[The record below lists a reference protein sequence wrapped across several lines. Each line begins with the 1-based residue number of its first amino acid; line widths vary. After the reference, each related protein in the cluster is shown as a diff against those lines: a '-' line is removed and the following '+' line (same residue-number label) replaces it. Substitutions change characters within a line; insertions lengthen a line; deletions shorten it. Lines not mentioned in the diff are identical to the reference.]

1 VTAVAQPEP
10 SGHVDLTHRQIMVVL
25 SGLMLGMLLAA
36 LDQTI
41 VATALPT
48 IAGDLGGI
56 GHLSWVVTAYL
67 VTSTA
72 ATPLYGKLSDLYG
85 RKRLFQA
92 AILIFLAGSVLSG
105 ISQNMLEL
113 VAFRAVQGIGAGG
126 LLALAMAI
134 TGDIV
139 SPRQRGR
146 YQGYFGAV
154 FALASVGGPLLGGF
168 FTDHLSWRWIFYINL
183 PIGILALVV
192 TSVVLR
198 LPFARRKAVVDYT
211 GATLLVGAV
220 VALLLVT
227 VWGGNTYPWGSAPI
241 IGTALAGVGL
251 LVAFAWWEQHRASE
265 PILPLNLFRNRVFSV
280 ANATTFFLAMTI
292 FGAIIFL
299 PEYMQLVTGASATV
313 SGLLLL
319 PLMGGMLVASIVSGR
334 LVTRIGRYKVFVV
347 IGGALL
353 VLGMWLLSHLDLHT
367 SQFLAGVYM
376 VPLGVGMGMMM
387 QNLVLAVQNAV
398 PMKDLGTGT
407 STINFFRSMGGSFGT
422 AIFGAVLTARLNHWL
437 PRLLPGDFHGHVT
450 ASFVSSPQSVRAL
463 PGPVRSGVVLSFVH
477 SLHTVFLVG
486 IPVAVAAFVLATFLR
501 DLPLRRQS
509 HIGTEDREPL
519 TAAVDDLDAA
529 LVVPEG
535 VGSRS

>member
-1 VTAVAQPEP
+1 VTQANGRAI
-10 SGHVDLTHRQIMVVL
+10 SLTHRQIMVVL

-113 VAFRAVQGIGAGG
+113 VAFRAVQGVGAGG

-134 TGDIV
+134 VGDIV
-139 SPRQRGR
+139 SPRERGR

-198 LPFARRKAVVDYT
+198 LPFARRKAIVDYT
-211 GATLLVGAV
+211 GAALLVGAV

-227 VWGGNTYPWGSAPI
+227 VWGGNTYPWGSLPI
-241 IGTALAGVGL
+241 IGTALAGVAL
-251 LVAFAWWEQHRASE
+251 LVAFGWWEQHRAGE
-265 PILPLNLFRNRVFSV
+265 PILPLGLFRNRVFSV

-334 LVTRIGRYKVFVV
+334 LVTRLGRYKIFPV

-353 VLGMWLLSHLDLHT
+353 VLGMWLLSHLGLHT
-367 SQFLAGVYM
+367 SRVTAGLYM
-376 VPLGVGMGMMM
+376 IPLGVGMGMMM

-422 AIFGAVLTARLNHWL
+422 AIFGAVLTASLNTWL
-437 PRLLPGDFHGHVT
+437 PRLLPGGVHTHVT

-463 PGPVRSGVVLSFVH
+463 AAPIRSGVIQSFVH
-477 SLHTVFLVG
+477 SLHTVFVVG
-486 IPVAVAAFVLATFLR
+486 VPVAVAAFLLATL
-501 DLPLRRQS
+501 LPEVPLRRHT
-509 HIGTEDREPL
+509 HIGMEEP
-519 TAAVDDLDAA
+519 DP
-529 LVVPEG
+529 VPVEAEERPRVEVEAIG
-535 VGSRS
+535 